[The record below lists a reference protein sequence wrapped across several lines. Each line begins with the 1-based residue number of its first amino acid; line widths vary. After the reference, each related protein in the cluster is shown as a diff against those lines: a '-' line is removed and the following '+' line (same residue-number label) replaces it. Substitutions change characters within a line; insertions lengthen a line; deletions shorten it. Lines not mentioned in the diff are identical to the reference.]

1 MATQII
7 NTLTDD
13 INGKDGA
20 TTVTFGYQGVNY
32 EIDLDT
38 LNAGNLKRSL
48 EKYIA
53 AARVV
58 EAKKS
63 RKVTAKKAGTEAAKI
78 RAWAVENGVE
88 VGARGRLAPEVMD
101 AYRAAHAEPVEAEAV
116 EVAET
121 VAE

>member
-58 EAKKS
+58 EVKKT
-63 RKVTAKKAGTEAAKI
+63 RKATAKKNGSEAGKI
-78 RAWAVENGVE
+78 RAWAVEQGLT

-101 AYRAAHAEPVEAEAV
+101 AYRAAHAEPVAAEVA

-121 VAE
+121 VSE